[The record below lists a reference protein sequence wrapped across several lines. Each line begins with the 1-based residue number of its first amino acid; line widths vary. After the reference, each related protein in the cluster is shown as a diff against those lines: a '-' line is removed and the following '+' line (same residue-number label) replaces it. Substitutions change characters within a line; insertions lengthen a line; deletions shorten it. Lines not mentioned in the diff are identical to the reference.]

1 MRIEFE
7 YDGYNPRQCGM
18 PWGAIVKFE
27 GGKLVWDFS
36 AGTFAGYSIKGGKLC
51 IECQPGDTIAIGQD
65 FRDREGHIHHEG
77 TLYTVQEDGS
87 LKQVAKVTALE
98 YSEGRQETEP
108 LLAKYSTEEL
118 IAELCRRGYTVTK

>member
-1 MRIEFE
+1 MERIGPPGAFNPGKRTLRRRIYTMRFEFE

-36 AGTFAGYSIKGGKLC
+36 AETFYSLKGGKLS

-65 FRDREGHIHHEG
+65 FRDHEGHIHHEG
-77 TLYTVQEDGS
+77 TLYTVEEDGS

-98 YSEGRQETEP
+98 YGEGR
-108 LLAKYSTEEL
+108 
-118 IAELCRRGYTVTK
+118 